1 MLKEE
6 RCATPGCRKKRK
18 GFARLCS
25 KCLARQWAERH
36 PISYTLSKLRWNA
49 KRRGKAFTLT
59 LEQFTAFCLSHP
71 DYLTA
76 KGRHSRCL
84 SIDRRDA
91 KEGYHIWNIRLL
103 TVGKNSERAANDTN
117 RKRYGWQSTPA
128 PSESESED
136 PF

>member
-1 MLKEE
+1 MTAAVLTTAEAARK
-6 RCATPGCRKKRK
+6 RAPRRVLPG
-18 GFARLCS
+18 FRLT
-25 KCLARQWAERH
+25 LG
-36 PISYTLSKLRWNA
+36 YTLFYLALIVLIPLSALIFKT
-49 KRRGKAFTLT
+49 FTLT